1 MVGAIYIDTST
12 AYGQRIRDPKTPIFN
27 DEHLKM
33 LISIGHQAALA
44 IEDTTYYQS
53 MLQAERLAAMGQ
65 TIATLSHHIK
75 NILQGLRGGKY
86 MVAEGIRRENLDAI
100 HSGWKIC
107 EKTHERIEA
116 LVLDMLSM
124 SKDRKPERKP
134 TDLCEVIGDA
144 VDLCRV
150 RAHENRV
157 ELLWNRPEGFP
168 KMMLDAEAIHR
179 AVLNLVGN
187 ALDACQEREGG
198 NVTITLERNAEG
210 AVLRVIDN
218 GIGIPES
225 DLQKIF
231 SLFESS
237 KGSRGTGLG
246 LPVSLKIAREHGG
259 NLAVESAVGSGT
271 TFTLELPWR
280 NNAKIAES

>member
-1 MVGAIYIDTST
+1 
-12 AYGQRIRDPKTPIFN
+12 
-27 DEHLKM
+27 M

-53 MLQAERLAAMGQ
+53 MLQAERLAAVGQ

-86 MVAEGIRRENLDAI
+86 MVAEGIKRENLEAI
-100 HSGWKIC
+100 GSGWKIC
-107 EKTHERIEA
+107 EKTHDRIES
-116 LVLDMLSM
+116 LVLDMLSI
-124 SKDRKPERKP
+124 SKDRKPERRP
-134 TDLCEVIGDA
+134 TDLREVISDA
-144 VDLCRV
+144 VDVCRA
-150 RAHENRV
+150 RADENHV
-157 ELLWNRPEGFP
+157 ALVWDKPASFP
-168 KMMLDAEAIHR
+168 RMMLDSEAMHR
-179 AVLNLVGN
+179 AVLNLIGN
-187 ALDACQEREGG
+187 ALDACGEKADGQ
-198 NVTITLERNAEG
+198 VAVTLEENTDG

-218 GIGIPES
+218 GVGIPES

-246 LPVSLKIAREHGG
+246 LPVSLKIAKEHGG
-259 NLAVESAVGSGT
+259 KLTVQSAVGAGT

-280 NNAKIAES
+280 ANAQVADASQPVEK